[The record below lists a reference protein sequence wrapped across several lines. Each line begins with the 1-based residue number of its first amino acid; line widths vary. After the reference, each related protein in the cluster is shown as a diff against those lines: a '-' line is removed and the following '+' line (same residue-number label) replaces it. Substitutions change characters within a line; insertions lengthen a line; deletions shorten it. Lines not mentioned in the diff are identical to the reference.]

1 MTELSSIQDL
11 RDADIRYQA
20 ELDAEYD
27 REQIVED
34 FISAAAAKHHA
45 ALKGNGLYMTTDQ
58 YGNPVEAS
66 LAGVVGLYLAE
77 NDDVMLA
84 LLRGEMP
91 LATVL
96 ERVAEYEGE
105 ADAELFLRLEQD
117 DRSGR
122 DE

>member
-1 MTELSSIQDL
+1 MTELGSIQDL

-58 YGNPVEAS
+58 YGNPVEVR
-66 LAGVVGLYLAE
+66 LVDTVGLYLAE
-77 NDDVMLA
+77 NECVMLA
-84 LLRGEMP
+84 LLRGETTT
-91 LATVL
+91 AKVL
-96 ERVAEYEGE
+96 EMVAEDEGE

-117 DRSGR
+117 DRGDR
-122 DE
+122 HE